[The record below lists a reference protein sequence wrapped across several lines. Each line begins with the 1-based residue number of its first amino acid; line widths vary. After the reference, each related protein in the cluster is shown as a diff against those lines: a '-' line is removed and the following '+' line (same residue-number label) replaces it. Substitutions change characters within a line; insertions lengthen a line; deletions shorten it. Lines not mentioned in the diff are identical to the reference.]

1 MGAVEGCVLGEV
13 GRSVCWRT
21 RGSLVLM
28 ATFPEEP
35 PVTPGE
41 PAGAF
46 LEEGASWLVHT
57 GSGI

>member
-21 RGSLVLM
+21 RGSSVLM
-28 ATFPEEP
+28 VTFSEKPHVA
-35 PVTPGE
+35 PVE